1 MRKVKISAR
10 KLREIV
16 APPAKSSSTDSSGLS
31 QDSVDDILTKMALS
45 KQQRMLHTQPCDHLE
60 QQRQQ
65 HHHQQRQHQHQHHQ
79 QRLTSHVTL
88 GQSAD
93 AGKTS
98 EDGSMSDLAQCEPT
112 LLPLPPS
119 PPPLLLLLLLLS

>member
-31 QDSVDDILTKMALS
+31 QDSVDNILAKMALS
-45 KQQRMLHTQPCDHLE
+45 KQQRMLHTQPYD
-60 QQRQQ
+60 QQRQ
-65 HHHQQRQHQHQHHQ
+65 HQHQHQHHQ
-79 QRLTSHVTL
+79 QRLTSHGTL

-112 LLPLPPS
+112 LLPPP
-119 PPPLLLLLLLLS
+119 PPPLLLLLLLLLSL

>member
-31 QDSVDDILTKMALS
+31 QDSVDNILAKMALS
-45 KQQRMLHTQPCDHLE
+45 KQQRMLHTQPYD
-60 QQRQQ
+60 
-65 HHHQQRQHQHQHHQ
+65 QQRQHQHQHHQ

-119 PPPLLLLLLLLS
+119 PPSPPPPPLLLLLLLLSL